1 MTDTLRKTPPPVA
14 AAAGGGPP
22 RRRERRRRSAA
33 TRMGRVGWLFVAPAA
48 VYVGVFHLF
57 PVLFG
62 LVLSF
67 TDYSPISRAAPDFLG
82 LENYRAIFTDPQF
95 LNALVVTGS
104 YVLMVLPP
112 LVIGALML
120 ALLINRPFPG
130 VGLVRAGLYIP
141 NIISLTAVSLIWL
154 WMYSQAGF
162 FNQVLNSFGLPDQAW
177 LLDPQSS
184 LPAAA
189 AMRIWTALGSNMV
202 LLLAG
207 LQTVSKELYEA
218 ARVDGAGRWAQF
230 VHVTL
235 PGLRPMLTFVI
246 AMDIIWI
253 SQGFAEIFVLT
264 RGGPLESTTTVN
276 YLIWTEAFQYN
287 QMGSASAMAFVLFA
301 FIMAFALVTV
311 RGIAGRGRT

>member
-1 MTDTLRKTPPPVA
+1 MTDTMTEKLPPA
-14 AAAGGGPP
+14 APIAGGSPP
-22 RRRERRRRSAA
+22 QQKRRRRSQAS
-33 TRMGRVGWLFVAPAA
+33 RLGRVGWLFVAPAA

-57 PVLFG
+57 PVLYG

-67 TDYSPISRAAPDFLG
+67 TDYSPVSREAPAFLG
-82 LENYRAIFTDPQF
+82 IENYLAIFSDSDF
-95 LNALVVTGS
+95 LNALGVTGS
-104 YVLMVLPP
+104 YLLMVLPP
-112 LVIGALML
+112 LVIGALLL
-120 ALLINRPFPG
+120 AMLINRPFPG

-154 WMYSQAGF
+154 WMYSQSGF
-162 FNQVLNSFGLPDQAW
+162 FNQALESLGLPEQAW
-177 LLDPQSS
+177 LLDTQSA

-189 AMRIWTALGSNMV
+189 VMRIWTALGSNMV

-207 LQTVSKELYEA
+207 LQTVPKELYEA
-218 ARVDGAGRWAQF
+218 ARMDGAGRWAQF

-235 PGLRPMLTFVI
+235 PALRPMLTFVV
-246 AMDIIWI
+246 AMDIIAI

-264 RGGPLESTTTVN
+264 RGGPLGSTTTVN

-311 RGIAGRGRT
+311 RAMAARGNK

>member
-1 MTDTLRKTPPPVA
+1 MTSALTKSSPRSAAADTRPPPS
-14 AAAGGGPP
+14 
-22 RRRERRRRSAA
+22 RRRRRA
-33 TRMGRVGWLFVAPAA
+33 TQASRLGRAGWLFVAPAA
-48 VYVGVFHLF
+48 VYVGTFHLF
-57 PVLFG
+57 PVLYG
-62 LVLSF
+62 LILSF
-67 TDYSPISRAAPDFLG
+67 TDYSPVSRSGPGFLG
-82 LENYRAIFTDPQF
+82 VDNYVKIFSDREF

-112 LVIGALML
+112 LVIGALLL

-154 WMYSQAGF
+154 WMYSQSGF
-162 FNQVLNSFGLPDQAW
+162 FNQVLDSLGLPAQEW
-177 LLDPQSS
+177 LLSPDSA

-207 LQTVSKELYEA
+207 LQTVPKELYEA
-218 ARVDGAGRWAQF
+218 ARVDGAGKWNQF
-230 VHVTL
+230 RHVTL
-235 PGLRPMLTFVI
+235 PALRPMLTFVV

-264 RGGPLESTTTVN
+264 RGGPLGSTTTVN
-276 YLIWTEAFQYN
+276 YLIWTQAFQYN
-287 QMGSASAMAFVLFA
+287 QMGTASAMAFVLFA

-311 RGIAGRGRT
+311 RAMAARGSR